1 MSLHAEDWARVI
13 EEVKKNL
20 PWFLD
25 LFHSLQTQKID
36 PKVEVITV
44 LPPKNGS
51 KAEVVS
57 SGEVTPFRPTV

>member
-44 LPPKNGS
+44 LPPQNGN